1 MSEDSENIEVS
12 DDPARS
18 RFEVLVD
25 GESAG
30 QAVYELRPG
39 TIVFLHTEID
49 DAYGGR
55 GLGGTLV
62 RAALDSARERGLHVV
77 ATCPFVRGWIQK
89 HPHYPDLTRRRPD
102 RPPRAPRP
110 GSEA

>member
-1 MSEDSENIEVS
+1 MSTDEEDVAVA

-25 GESAG
+25 GKPAG

-62 RAALDSARERGLHVV
+62 KAALDEARARDLHVV
-77 ATCPFVRGWIQK
+77 ATCPFVRSYIQK
-89 HPHYPDLTRRRPD
+89 HPEYADLTKR
-102 RPPRAPRP
+102 
-110 GSEA
+110 